1 MGGVPVKNSDWELQM
16 EPLYA
21 VGELGFANAREEW
34 SGVSLQVARTS
45 KYVILMKGG
54 EYSMIS
60 SIHGEVL

>member
-34 SGVSLQVARTS
+34 SGVSLQVANGYFS
-45 KYVILMKGG
+45 LKELLNM
-54 EYSMIS
+54 
-60 SIHGEVL
+60 